1 MDPNRQE
8 LELIFRNRCEQ
19 SIIALSLSGK
29 CTDTQRD
36 GRCLWNAA
44 MGQLLEPG
52 AAYDV
57 KALIKNFFSRLKDIK
72 VLVDQ
77 CVEVYR
83 AEQVPPT
90 QVPRAGRGRG
100 RRGRGVRSR
109 GGGRGRGPATKE
121 EPGEVTSDLVL
132 QKMEGYAL
140 SGNYNNVFGD
150 MFPQLISAVF
160 RAVVFIYRSDKHI
173 DVDMTKEGGA
183 TEV

>member
-1 MDPNRQE
+1 
-8 LELIFRNRCEQ
+8 
-19 SIIALSLSGK
+19 
-29 CTDTQRD
+29 
-36 GRCLWNAA
+36 
-44 MGQLLEPG
+44 MGQLLEPAA

-57 KALIKNFFSRLKDIK
+57 KAFIKNFFSRLKDIK
-72 VLVDQ
+72 VLVDH
-77 CVEVYR
+77 CVEVYK

-90 QVPRAGRGRG
+90 QVPRAGRGGRG